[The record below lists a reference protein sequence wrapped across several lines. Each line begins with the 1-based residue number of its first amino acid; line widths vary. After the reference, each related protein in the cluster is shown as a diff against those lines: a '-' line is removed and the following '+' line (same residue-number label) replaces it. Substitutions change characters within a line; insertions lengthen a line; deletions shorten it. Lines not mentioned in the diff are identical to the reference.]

1 MELFARY
8 VEECAPIFADG
19 VRHVCTINEREHDR
33 RDGGAG
39 QARRPGL
46 PPAGLPFPDEETA
59 HAVIAAHHAAVKA
72 VRSID
77 AGIQVGWTI
86 ANQVYQALPGAEDVT
101 AAYSAPREDVF
112 IEAARGDD

>member
-39 QARRPGL
+39 QARRPG
-46 PPAGLPFPDEETA
+46 ASA
-59 HAVIAAHHAAVKA
+59 R
-72 VRSID
+72 RS
-77 AGIQVGWTI
+77 
-86 ANQVYQALPGAEDVT
+86 ALPRRGRRRMP
-101 AAYSAPREDVF
+101 SSPRTTP
-112 IEAARGDD
+112 R